1 MMPGNKLGVFVR
13 VPVAGEVKTRLVPP
27 LSPDAACELYRAFL
41 ADLFDRL
48 QSAKAAISV
57 FVAGDPVE
65 AMAPLLPRPWKVA
78 PQPAGDLG
86 ARMTSAFTSLLGGPG
101 GRAVLIGSDSPDLPL
116 PFVKRAFQRLKHRDV
131 VIGPAMDGGYYL
143 IGLRAPAPELFQGI
157 EWGSNRVLSQTMD
170 IIQREKLTVSL
181 LPLWYDVD
189 DAQSLEVLR
198 ALCAARRLAGGVRL
212 PHTEKALARF

>member
-1 MMPGNKLGVFVR
+1 MMPRNKLGVFVR

-27 LSPDAACELYRAFL
+27 LSPDTACELYRAFL

-48 QSAKAAISV
+48 QSVKASINV
-57 FVAGDPVE
+57 FVAGEPVE
-65 AMAPLLPRPWKVA
+65 EIAPLLPRPWKVV
-78 PQPAGDLG
+78 PQSDGDLG
-86 ARMTSAFTSLLGGPG
+86 ARMTGAFATLLGGTS

-116 PFVKRAFQRLKHRDV
+116 PFIKRAFQRLKHRDV

-143 IGLRAPAPELFQGI
+143 IGLRAPAPALFEGVA
-157 EWGSNRVLSQTMD
+157 WGTNRVLLQTVE

-189 DAQSLEVLR
+189 DSQSLEVLR

-212 PHTEKALARF
+212 PHTERALARF